1 MVISRAMGEN
11 LRSIEDRFTV
21 GTTAKLPLALER
33 GEGVHVFDDKGE
45 RYLDLYGGHAVALA
59 GHSPPR
65 VVQAISEQAK
75 KLLFYSNAVY
85 MDVRAKAARRL
96 ASLAP
101 DNLKKVFFVN
111 SGAEANENALKVAR
125 KWRGRKKIIAFR
137 GSFHGRTA
145 GAMSVTGLAP
155 YDRQHREHVPGTVF
169 CRWEAIDEVD
179 AALDGDTAGVLL
191 EPIESL
197 GGVRVASKEFVRRLE
212 ELCRARG
219 AALILD
225 EVQTAVGRAGT
236 PFVAQ
241 HYGVKPHL
249 VSTAKGIASG
259 VPCAALL
266 VDEGLAETM
275 GGNDYGTTFGGGPL
289 AMAALDA
296 TLALVEEERLWENA
310 ARVGAYV
317 FERFSK
323 MKGVTEVRGLG
334 LLLGIQLDRPA
345 KKVRDAL
352 MKDEKILVGTTSEE
366 QTLRL
371 LPPLTVTEKEIDLFA
386 QALERVLAKVS

>member
-1 MVISRAMGEN
+1 MLILKPMAEN
-11 LRSIEDRFTV
+11 LRALEDRHTI
-21 GTTAKLPLALER
+21 GITAKLPLALER
-33 GEGVHVFDDKGE
+33 GEGFWVWDDQGNK
-45 RYLDLYGGHAVALA
+45 YLDLYGGHAVALA
-59 GHSPPR
+59 GHSPPE
-65 VVQAISEQAK
+65 VVAAIAEQAK

-85 MDVRAKAARRL
+85 SAARARAAQRL
-96 ASLAP
+96 TSLAP

-125 KWRGRKKIIAFR
+125 KWRGRRRIVSFR

-155 YDRQHREHVPGTVF
+155 YDRQHKEIVPGTVF
-169 CRWEAIDEVD
+169 CRWGDVAEVD

-191 EPIESL
+191 EPIQSL
-197 GGVRVASKEFVRRLE
+197 GGVRVADVDFVRRLE
-212 ELCRARG
+212 ELCRSRG
-219 AALILD
+219 AALIFD

-236 PFVAQ
+236 PFIAQ

-249 VSTAKGIASG
+249 ISTAKGIASG

-266 VDEGLAETM
+266 VDEGLAETV

-289 AMAALDA
+289 AMAACDA
-296 TLALVEEERLWENA
+296 TLALVQEKRLWENA
-310 ARVGAYV
+310 ARVGAYAKELLAKV
-317 FERFSK
+317 
-323 MKGVTEVRGLG
+323 KGVSEVRGLG
-334 LLLGIQLDRPA
+334 LLLGVQVDRPA

-352 MKDEKILVGTTSEE
+352 MQEHRILVGTSSEE

-371 LPPLTVTEKEIDLFA
+371 LPPLTISEKEIDFLA
-386 QALERVLAKVS
+386 VALEKVLQRSP